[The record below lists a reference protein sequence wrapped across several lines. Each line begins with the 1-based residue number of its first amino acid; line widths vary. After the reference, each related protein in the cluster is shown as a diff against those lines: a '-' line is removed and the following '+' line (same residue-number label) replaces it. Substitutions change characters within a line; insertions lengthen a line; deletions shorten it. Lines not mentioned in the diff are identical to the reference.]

1 VASTQAT
8 LKLTSGL
15 LLFSAC
21 SFVNSFDDLGEVVTA
36 SAGTSSAGTD
46 SGGTSAASGA
56 GGEGAIDTGGTPGQG
71 GSMVGE
77 GGEGATPGMAGMG
90 GGPDVD
96 AGFVLVGASV
106 GTPTKYFMVSL
117 DPATGKE
124 LTRVAGPRTLGIA
137 YDTPR
142 DEPDIWYVF
151 LVNESGNPND
161 VATLSVRRYD
171 ESDGT
176 FEELSSVEVPAPTNA
191 DSIAVLRNRVFYRSV
206 VVLNNIP
213 TTGFTLLDTGKLDD
227 VRVMGQNQ
235 APDLPE
241 GMVGLLSHP
250 SLAADGGA
258 VSIIQQVA
266 TECAADADD
275 PTIDLCPVRAR
286 RGTLGSTAM
295 AMTIAAANKSVV
307 VGQVPR
313 KGGILGLAGW
323 TAAPDA
329 GLGRDIFVFPPK
341 DFLADPNGLLGGLQR
356 AEQPRDQRTGQ
367 AHPLGGVRSLPRAGA
382 SDRGYRSAR
391 SLRPADQ
398 RRRDTRQRN
407 ARAFRRASVVRA
419 VHQDRDLYVRGRL
432 QSVDRR
438 LDTQRYRSSA
448 DVQKARADRR
458 QSVGTTDG
466 SEPRSDRCEDAGG
479 RALRLTLARYSTSTP
494 KSVCAVPVASSRTSS
509 GSC

>member
-1 VASTQAT
+1 
-8 LKLTSGL
+8 
-15 LLFSAC
+15 
-21 SFVNSFDDLGEVVTA
+21 
-36 SAGTSSAGTD
+36 
-46 SGGTSAASGA
+46 
-56 GGEGAIDTGGTPGQG
+56 
-71 GSMVGE
+71 
-77 GGEGATPGMAGMG
+77 
-90 GGPDVD
+90 
-96 AGFVLVGASV
+96 
-106 GTPTKYFMVSL
+106 MVSL

-341 DFLADPNGLLGGLQR
+341 DFLADPNGLLSIRNPADFSELSSLAINVPGKRIPSVAFDPCRELVLATEGIEAHAVFALPTSAGGTPAKETLGHSGGRVLYEPYTRTVISTFEDASNPSIDAWTLNGTDLLPTFKKR
-356 AEQPRDQRTGQ
+356 ARTGANQ
-367 AHPLGGVRSLPRAGA
+367 WAPPTDLNPGVIAVKTPAGA
-382 SDRGYRSAR
+382 PCD
-391 SLRPADQ
+391 
-398 RRRDTRQRN
+398 
-407 ARAFRRASVVRA
+407 
-419 VHQDRDLYVRGRL
+419 
-432 QSVDRR
+432 
-438 LDTQRYRSSA
+438 
-448 DVQKARADRR
+448 
-458 QSVGTTDG
+458 
-466 SEPRSDRCEDAGG
+466 
-479 RALRLTLARYSTSTP
+479 
-494 KSVCAVPVASSRTSS
+494 
-509 GSC
+509 